1 MKRIFDLI
9 VSFVGLVLFLPVF
22 IIISLLIKLQNNGP
36 VFFKQHRVGKNGKLF
51 TLFKFRSMK
60 VNQLSKMNSFEPG
73 DISRITKIG
82 NFLRRTK
89 LDELPQLY
97 NVLIGDMSIVGPRPE
112 VEKWIT
118 VYPEKW
124 KLILSVKPGLTD
136 NASIV
141 FRREESLLAESDDP
155 EKTYGE
161 IILPKKLDL
170 SIGYVLN
177 NSFSGDLKL
186 IFLTLYSLI
195 FK

>member
-22 IIISLLIKLQNNGP
+22 IIISLLIKLQFDGP
-36 VFFKQHRVGKNGKLF
+36 VFFKQRRVGKDGKLF
-51 TLFKFRSMK
+51 MLFKFRSMK
-60 VNQLSKMNSFEPG
+60 VNNLSKINSFEPG

-82 NFLRRTK
+82 KFLRRTK

-97 NVLIGDMSIVGPRPE
+97 NILIGDMSIVGPRPE

-136 NASIV
+136 NASVV
-141 FRREESLLAESDDP
+141 FRREESLLAKSDDP

>member
-1 MKRIFDLI
+1 MKRIFDLM
-9 VSFVGLVLFLPVF
+9 VSFVGLVLFSPVF
-22 IIISLLIKLQNNGP
+22 IIISLLIKFQDDGP
-36 VFFKQHRVGKNGKLF
+36 VFFKQHRVGKDGKLF
-51 TLFKFRSMK
+51 MLFKFRSMK
-60 VNQLSKMNSFEPG
+60 VNELSKTGSFEPG

-82 NFLRRTK
+82 KFLRRTK

-141 FRREESLLAESDDP
+141 FRREETLLAESDDP

-170 SIGYVLN
+170 SKSYVLN

-186 IFLTLYSLI
+186 IFMTLYSLI

>member
-22 IIISLLIKLQNNGP
+22 IIISLLIKLHDNGP
-36 VFFKQHRVGKNGKLF
+36 VFFKQQRVGKDGKLF

-60 VNQLSKMNSFEPG
+60 GNELSKIGSFDPG

-82 NFLRRTK
+82 KFLRRTK
-89 LDELPQLY
+89 LDELPQLF

-124 KLILSVKPGLTD
+124 KLILSVKPGMTD
-136 NASIV
+136 DASIV

-161 IILPKKLDL
+161 IILPQKLDL
-170 SIGYVLN
+170 SKGYVLN
-177 NSFSGDLKL
+177 NSFFGDLKL
-186 IFLTLYSLI
+186 IFQTLYSLI

>member
-1 MKRIFDLI
+1 
-9 VSFVGLVLFLPVF
+9 
-22 IIISLLIKLQNNGP
+22 
-36 VFFKQHRVGKNGKLF
+36 
-51 TLFKFRSMK
+51 MK